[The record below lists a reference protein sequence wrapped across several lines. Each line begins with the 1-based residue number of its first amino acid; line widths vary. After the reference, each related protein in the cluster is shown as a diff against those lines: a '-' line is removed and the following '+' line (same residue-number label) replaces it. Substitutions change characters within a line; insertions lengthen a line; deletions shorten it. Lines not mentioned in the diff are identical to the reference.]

1 MRPVLFD
8 GRFGWLHP
16 AEGPGGVV
24 LCSPFGYDAL
34 CTYRGMRRLAERL
47 AARGMPVLR
56 FDYPGTGDAAGEASE
71 PGRWR
76 AWIDSIKQAV
86 ALLRETT
93 GVERVTLCG
102 LRLGGTLAALAA
114 QELGGVDG
122 LVMLAPVLSGKNYQR
137 ELRAH
142 YRKWLLMP
150 AAMDCEAEP
159 DTDAFVEAYGFRLYS
174 DTLESLRAVDL
185 RRDAA
190 RPAERVLVLDS
201 LDPARVDA
209 LVAHYREQG
218 MQVERQSF
226 DEYGKFMMESLD
238 SAIPRAAFQSIEDWL
253 AGAAG
258 DPVARERLTA
268 GSGAD
273 GMADCLADQVSGH
286 MAERLDDHTTGH
298 IVEPGVVETPVW
310 LEGGRMSGIYCV
322 PVSRSDAEAPAVL
335 MVNTGAVSRIG
346 NARLSVRCA
355 RRLARQGIASLRVDL
370 GGLGDSQPSLDAVS
384 LDALYAQ
391 AGADDAACAA
401 RWLTAQGHRG
411 AVLLGICAGA
421 FVGLHAAS
429 REPAVIGAVLV
440 NLQKFTWQNICDEH
454 GKPTVPVAAFGSTRN
469 YLRSMCQPRKW
480 LRVVRGQ
487 TGGLP
492 VARELAAR
500 FAARFG
506 ATLADRI
513 ERICAMQLGSKDEQR
528 LFTALHARGVHTRL
542 FYGVLD
548 EGVEELERY
557 FGARGGR
564 LRRFGRIGVTFCERT
579 DHAILSARA
588 QENVMSY
595 FEDFFANTFGEGH
608 QPEPSIAVEPLHARL
623 GWRHARAT
631 QWLLKRA
638 RALRLS
644 GEAQ

>member
-1 MRPVLFD
+1 VRPVLFN

-16 AEGPGGVV
+16 AQGSNGVV
-24 LCSPFGYDAL
+24 LCAPFGYDAL

-56 FDYPGTGDAAGEASE
+56 FDYAGTGDAAGEASE
-71 PGRWR
+71 PGCWR
-76 AWIDSIKQAV
+76 AWLDSIKEAV
-86 ALLRETT
+86 ALLREAT

-102 LRLGGTLAALAA
+102 LRLGGMLAALAA
-114 QELGGVDG
+114 QELGDVDG
-122 LVMLAPVLSGKNYQR
+122 VVLLAPVMSGKNYQR

-174 DTLESLRAVDL
+174 DTLASLRAVDL
-185 RRDAA
+185 QRDAA
-190 RPAERVLVLDS
+190 RPARRVLVLDS
-201 LDPARVDA
+201 LDPVRVDA

-218 MQVERQSF
+218 VQVARQPF

-238 SAIPRAAFQSIEDWL
+238 SEIPQAAFRAIEDWL
-253 AGAAG
+253 AMPEQGHAVRAVRPPELVGEHLDAHIANHVADLAAEL
-258 DPVARERLTA
+258 PA
-268 GSGAD
+268 GH
-273 GMADCLADQVSGH
+273 L
-286 MAERLDDHTTGH
+286 
-298 IVEPGVVETPVW
+298 VEPGVIETPVW
-310 LEGGRMSGIYCV
+310 LDGGRLFGIYCV
-322 PVSRSDAEAPAVL
+322 PVSHAAAAPAAL
-335 MVNTGAVSRIG
+335 LLNTGAVSRIG
-346 NARLSVRCA
+346 NARLGVRFA

-370 GGLGDSQPSLDAVS
+370 GGLGDSLPSLDSLS

-391 AGADDAACAA
+391 AGVDDAACAA
-401 RWLTAQGHRG
+401 RWLSAQGHRG

-429 REPAVIGAVLV
+429 REATVLGAVLV
-440 NLQKFTWQNICDEH
+440 NLQKFTWRNICDEH
-454 GKPTVPVAAFGSTRN
+454 GKPAVPVAAFGSTRS

-480 LRVVRGQ
+480 LRVVRGE

-492 VARELAAR
+492 VARELAGR

-513 ERICAMQLGSKDEQR
+513 ERISGIQLGAKDVRQ
-528 LFTALHARGVHTRL
+528 LFTALHAQGTDVRL
-542 FYGVLD
+542 VYGVLD
-548 EGVEELERY
+548 EGVEELERH
-557 FGARGGR
+557 FGARGRR

-588 QENVMSY
+588 QENVMSS
-595 FEDFFANTFGEGH
+595 FETFFHGRFSDTRPCGSAADGD
-608 QPEPSIAVEPLHARL
+608 PLRTRRN
-623 GWRHARAT
+623 WRHARTT
-631 QWLLKRA
+631 QWLLKRV

-644 GEAQ
+644 GEA

>member
-1 MRPVLFD
+1 MRPVVFD

-16 AEGPGGVV
+16 AEGPSGVV
-24 LCSPFGYDAL
+24 LCYPFGYDAL

-47 AARGMPVLR
+47 AARGTPVLR
-56 FDYPGTGDAAGEASE
+56 FDYLGTGDSAGEASD
-71 PGRWR
+71 PGCWR

-122 LVMLAPVLSGKNYQR
+122 LVLLAPVLSGKNYQR

-142 YRKWLLMP
+142 YRQWLLMP

-174 DTLESLRAVDL
+174 DTLECLRAVDL
-185 RRDAA
+185 QRDAN
-190 RPAERVLVLDS
+190 RPAARVLVLDS
-201 LDPARVDA
+201 LDPARVNA
-209 LVAHYREQG
+209 LAAHYRAQG

-238 SAIPRAAFQSIEDWL
+238 SEIPQAAFQSIEDWL
-253 AGAAG
+253 ARAAG
-258 DPVARERLTA
+258 DRSMGERMAARSDA
-268 GSGAD
+268 GPRVD
-273 GMADCLADQVSGH
+273 
-286 MAERLDDHTTGH
+286 H
-298 IVEPGVVETPVW
+298 IVEHVADHMGDHVAGHLIEPGVIETPVW
-310 LEGGRMSGIYCV
+310 LDGGRMFGIYCA
-322 PVSRSDAEAPAVL
+322 PESRFAGAPAVL
-335 MVNTGAVSRIG
+335 LLNTGAVSRIG
-346 NARLSVRCA
+346 NARFGVRFA

-370 GGLGDSQPSLDAVS
+370 GGLGDSQPSLDALS

-440 NLQKFTWQNICDEH
+440 NLQKFTWRNICDEN
-454 GKPTVPVAAFGSTRN
+454 GKPSVPAAAFGSTRS
-469 YLRSMCQPRKW
+469 YLRSMSQPRKW
-480 LRVVRGQ
+480 LRFVRGQ

-500 FAARFG
+500 FVARFG
-506 ATLADRI
+506 ATLADWI
-513 ERICAMQLGSKDEQR
+513 ERTCGIQLGLKDAQG
-528 LFTALHARGVHTRL
+528 LITALHARGVDTRL

-564 LRRFGRIGVTFCERT
+564 LRRFARIGVAFRERT

-595 FEDFFANTFGEGH
+595 FEDFFQNTFGETR
-608 QPEPSIAVEPLHARL
+608 QPDPSAPSVAGVPQRGGLARRL
-623 GWRHARAT
+623 ARVT

-638 RALRLS
+638 HALRLS

>member
-1 MRPVLFD
+1 VRPVLFD

-16 AEGPGGVV
+16 ADGPSGVV
-24 LCSPFGYDAL
+24 LCYPFGYDAL

-56 FDYPGTGDAAGEASE
+56 FDYSGTGDAAGDASE

-76 AWIDSIKQAV
+76 AWIDSVKQAV

-122 LVMLAPVLSGKNYQR
+122 LVLLAPVLSGKNYQR

-142 YRKWLLMP
+142 YRQWLLMP
-150 AAMDCEAEP
+150 GALDCEVEP
-159 DTDAFVEAYGFRLYS
+159 DTDAFVEAYGFRLYR
-174 DTLESLRAVDL
+174 DALESLRAVDL
-185 RRDAA
+185 QRDAW
-190 RPAERVLVLDS
+190 RPAGRVLVLDS
-201 LDPARVDA
+201 LDPVRVDA

-218 MQVERQSF
+218 VQVERQSF
-226 DEYGKFMMESLD
+226 DEYGKFMLESLD
-238 SAIPRAAFQSIEDWL
+238 SQMPLAAFRSIEDWL
-253 AGAAG
+253 SCATGE
-258 DPVARERLTA
+258 PVAHESQATDRDADSRAGRLA
-268 GSGAD
+268 EP
-273 GMADCLADQVSGH
+273 MADHIGELAVCH
-286 MAERLDDHTTGH
+286 F
-298 IVEPGVVETPVW
+298 VEPGVIETPVW
-310 LEGGRMSGIYCV
+310 LDGGRMFGIYCT
-322 PVSRSDAEAPAVL
+322 PESQAATAAPGVL

-346 NARLSVRCA
+346 NARLGVRFA

-370 GGLGDSQPSLDAVS
+370 GGLGDSQPSLDALS
-384 LDALYAQ
+384 LNALYSQ

-401 RWLTAQGHRG
+401 RWLTARGHRG
-411 AVLLGICAGA
+411 AVLFGICAGA

-440 NLQKFTWQNICDEH
+440 NLQKFTWRNIRDKH
-454 GKPTVPVAAFGSTRN
+454 RKPSGQEAALGSTRR

-487 TGGLP
+487 TGGLL

-500 FAARFG
+500 LPARLS
-506 ATLADRI
+506 TMLADTI
-513 ERICAMQLGSKDEQR
+513 ERMCGIQLELKDKQH
-528 LFTALHARGVHTRL
+528 LFTALHARGVDTRL
-542 FYGVLD
+542 LYGALD
-548 EGVEELERY
+548 EGVEELERN
-557 FGARGGR
+557 FGGRGGR
-564 LRRFGRIGVTFCERT
+564 LRRFDRIGVAFCERT

-595 FEDFFANTFGEGH
+595 FEEFFRSTFDETCWR
-608 QPEPSIAVEPLHARL
+608 EPSVAVEPLDARLDGRHARL
-623 GWRHARAT
+623 TR
-631 QWLLKRA
+631 WLLKRA
-638 RALRLS
+638 RAFRLS
-644 GEAQ
+644 GEA